1 MKKFVA
7 GLLST
12 LMLFSCAACAPDQSQ
27 EEKPDPDAPVLAK
40 DYDFGDPSLWAGE
53 ELKKINLG
61 NAVFDA
67 FPEDHY
73 YDWGQSI
80 MWDEQDQVY
89 KMWWC
94 RQSRYDSIWYA
105 ESKDLKN
112 WHSLEKVLVVE
123 PGHDT
128 TWIKMH
134 VGKPSVIKV
143 RQGDSYEY
151 RMYFEAPATLKQGG
165 SIEYNNS
172 IFLATSRDGK
182 AWDVWSNGGD
192 EPYPVI
198 RMTDEQIAASNQQSE
213 ERGDSYGYYGF
224 GQPSVTQKDGVYY
237 LYYTHSLINDA
248 MYVAKSTD
256 GIHFTDHAQV
266 FTRAS
271 SGVKY
276 NTLTQKF
283 MFTWALDNKVR
294 YMESDDGYHF
304 TYENVA
310 DAQDAET
317 ISIGVT
323 KVRGYPDFVCNEL
336 GQVVTHTCYAAY
348 MEGVD
353 PGNGQDFRL
362 RSDTWNIHI
371 QAFHVKEF
379 ANRTMVLPN
388 GYINTPEAKNV
399 YDDVEFV
406 YEDKRAEAVKSAAE
420 KTPDGVK
427 SSLYDGAEALAIDR
441 FSYRD
446 CAVPGTLAATVHAAY
461 TEEAL
466 YLYLEVND
474 RTIDADDSIWLLIG
488 EEGKA
493 SSPEQTSVIAFRR
506 ESAEAVFT
514 DGTGAAV
521 TGQSRYAQK
530 DGGYVLEVRLPWR
543 SGARSP
549 GTDLAFDCFVYDR
562 YDSTEYKTKLCWN
575 DMLHDFADHSIEHA
589 GSLVLS

>member
-1 MKKFVA
+1 MKKIIA
-7 GLLST
+7 GILST
-12 LMLFSCAACAPDQSQ
+12 MLLFSCAACASDKTQG
-27 EEKPDPDAPVLAK
+27 ETPDPNAPIPAE
-40 DYDFGDPSLWAGE
+40 DYDFGDPAKWAGN
-53 ELKKINLG
+53 ELEKINLG
-61 NAVFDA
+61 NAVFDV

-80 MWDEQDQVY
+80 MWDAQDQTY

-134 VGKPSVIKV
+134 VGKPSVVKV
-143 RQGDSYEY
+143 KQEDGYEY

-165 SIEYNNS
+165 SIEYNNN
-172 IFLATSRDGK
+172 IFLATSSDGK
-182 AWDVWSNGGD
+182 EWEIWSNGGD

-198 RMTDEQIAASNQQSE
+198 RMTDEQIEASNQQSTD
-213 ERGDSYGYYGF
+213 RGDSYGYYGF

-271 SGVKY
+271 SGIKY
-276 NTLTQKF
+276 NTLTRKF

-336 GQVVTHTCYAAY
+336 GQVTTHTCYAAY

-371 QAFHVKEF
+371 QAFNVKEF
-379 ANRTMVLPN
+379 ANRKMVLPN
-388 GYINTPEAKNV
+388 GYINTPEAKKL
-399 YDDVEFV
+399 YDDVEFM
-406 YEDKRAEAVKSAAE
+406 YEDKRAEIGKTTEEKS
-420 KTPDGVK
+420 PDGVK
-427 SSLYDGAEALAIDR
+427 DSFYDEAAELPIDR

-446 CAVPGTLAATVHAAY
+446 CAVPGSLEADVCAVY
-461 TEEAL
+461 SEEAL
-466 YLYLEVND
+466 YLYLDVTDKTADE
-474 RTIDADDSIWLLIG
+474 DDSVWLLIG
-488 EEGKA
+488 ENGK
-493 SSPEQTSVIAFRR
+493 SSPPEKTTIIFLRRGTSQVT
-506 ESAEAVFT
+506 FT
-514 DGTGAAV
+514 DGSGTAV
-521 TGQSRYAQK
+521 AGESSFVQTSE
-530 DGGYVLEVRLPWR
+530 GYVLEVRLPWR
-543 SGARSP
+543 DARKKT
-549 GTDLAFDCFVYDR
+549 GDEIAFDCFVYDR
-562 YDSTEYKTKLCWN
+562 YDSDEFKTKLCWN
-575 DMLHDFADHSIEHA
+575 DSMHNFADHNIEHA
-589 GSLVLS
+589 GLFELR